1 MDRKA
6 NASTPQATRGSH
18 LSNSALSLAHL
29 GSRALLGDSLGG
41 KRLPQL
47 ISVPPWPQRQH
58 SVFSPWIPCRERLDP
73 GSRWQRSLT
82 ANSQA
87 RTRAEHRPARPA
99 ASSAGGAGALQEY
112 LAPPTPSLPFCTQEL
127 SNLLPP
133 ALTGR
138 GNDWPI
144 NPLFVPVIV
153 HLKKEKE
160 EMYI

>member
-1 MDRKA
+1 MPQCPMQLAAATSPTLHCPSPTSAAGPFWVTARGKT
-6 NASTPQATRGSH
+6 TP
-18 LSNSALSLAHL
+18 
-29 GSRALLGDSLGG
+29 
-41 KRLPQL
+41 RLT
-47 ISVPPWPQRQH
+47 SVPPWPQRQH

-73 GSRWQRSLT
+73 GPRWRGSLT

-87 RTRAEHRPARPA
+87 RNRAEHRPARPA
-99 ASSAGGAGALQEY
+99 ASPASCAGALQKY
-112 LAPPTPSLPFCTQEL
+112 LAPPTPSLPFRTQEL

-153 HLKKEKE
+153 HLKKGKREDV
-160 EMYI
+160 